1 MINKQLIY
9 YFLESVKKAEIELD
23 NQKLLKKIVE
33 ISALAGTK
41 TPIRLPARGLAKTD
55 SVVTLK

>member
-1 MINKQLIY
+1 M
-9 YFLESVKKAEIELD
+9 KKAEIELD

-33 ISALAGTK
+33 ISALAGTR

-55 SVVTLK
+55 SIVNLK